1 MTYDADDLFQ
11 RLTRAL
17 GAQYRVERE
26 LGRGGMGV
34 VFQGTD
40 VALDRPVAIKVIHPE
55 LAGHETLARR
65 FLSEAR
71 TIARLRHP
79 NIVTVH
85 AAGTGEGLLFYV
97 MDEVPGETL
106 RARLARERRL
116 PPAEAARIA
125 SDIAAALDA
134 ASQAGVVHRDV
145 KPENVLLDSGSGR
158 AMLADFGIAR
168 VLQQAD
174 TSERTASGVAVGTPA
189 YMSPEQAAG
198 EEVDSRSDLYSLG
211 VVTFEMLAGS
221 PPFEG
226 PNRVVVSRH
235 IAEPAPSVRKLRP
248 DTPEPLA
255 AAIAHALEKN
265 PSQRWQSGEDFRRAI
280 AGEIAPPRRRK
291 VRQLALIGGLG
302 AVLLAALGVTLS
314 GRANEPPEGVNP
326 RHSLLVLPFDNL
338 RNDSSV
344 AWLGSGSVSI
354 LTMSLAQWN
363 DLQLVDADRVHDLLE
378 QHDIAEGEAIG
389 RDEAREIARDAGVWT
404 VALGRFERVGDSL
417 RVVATLYDVA
427 SGAALETAEASGAAL
442 ADPRQLYDELA
453 FRLLDLAGAPA
464 QARTALAQATT
475 SSLQAYRAYLQGV
488 EALNHWDLTSAELAL
503 REATRTDSTFG
514 LAYYK
519 LALTRGWMVGPTD
532 SVSDHAMARAV
543 AFSTRLPLHD
553 RKVIAA
559 YRAFLEGDFSSA
571 RNLYQELIA
580 RDSSDVDAWYGL
592 GEAWFHDDTG
602 LESMPK
608 SMTEALRSFRRTLAL
623 DPDYVLA
630 YEHIEQMLNGAARE
644 GASMA
649 LLPNDSFALARTAT
663 RANDAAGRVRNA
675 DRARTTAVNLAQSW
689 VATQP
694 TAPRAHGAL
703 VDALVGSRNFEGAM
717 SEIERYRAVTTEH
730 PETPFIEAQ
739 VHFAAGRVEQA
750 AELLRAALD
759 STGPEDF
766 RPLASTPA
774 VFGDVA
780 SAANVFAYQGDLAT
794 AARSIELAERVRSS
808 VYPYISDMAGGGEN
822 WSRTALGELYAAT
835 GAPGSAMRRVWQS
848 AAEAAR
854 EAPEQRREPF
864 LNSGAAAA
872 IGLFTGLAMDT
883 SAVTELATLTSQP
896 LPPEVRALLALSG
909 PEVTRADSATARK
922 ALAES
927 DSAQGMMQKYV
938 VYRRPLAAQAWA
950 ALGEYRTA
958 LALLEGYEPELLR
971 TGSFDPRWA
980 MLGRVRLLR
989 AELLQRLGRTSE
1001 ARTEYE
1007 RVLEQ
1012 WKYADESLQS
1022 YVRFAR
1028 EGLAGLSGA
1037 RG

>member
-1 MTYDADDLFQ
+1 MTDEADDLLQ

-17 GAQYRVERE
+17 GVQYRVERE

-85 AAGTGEGLLFYV
+85 AAGTGEGLLYYV
-97 MDEVPGETL
+97 MDQVPGETL
-106 RARLARERRL
+106 RARLMRERQL
-116 PPAEAARIA
+116 PAPEAARIA

-134 ASQAGVVHRDV
+134 ASHAGVVHRDV

-158 AMLADFGIAR
+158 ALLADFGIAR
-168 VLQQAD
+168 VLQQVD

-211 VVTFEMLAGS
+211 VVTFEMLAGV

-235 IAEPAPSVRKLRP
+235 IAEPAPPVKKFRP

-255 AAIAHALEKN
+255 RAIAHALEKS
-265 PSQRWQSGEDFRRAI
+265 PSQRWQSGEDFRRAV
-280 AGEIAPPRRRK
+280 AGEIAPPRKRK
-291 VRQLALIGGLG
+291 ARTLAMVGGLG
-302 AVLLAALGVTLS
+302 VVLLAALGVSLS
-314 GRANEPPEGVNP
+314 GRSNGPPDGVDP

-344 AWLGSGSVSI
+344 AWLGTGSVSI

-378 QHDIAEGEAIG
+378 KHEVAEGETIG
-389 RDEAREIARDAGVWT
+389 RDEARTIARDAGVWT

-427 SGAALETAEASGAAL
+427 SGAALETAEASGEAL
-442 ADPRQLYDELA
+442 SDPRPLYDELA
-453 FRLLDLAGAPA
+453 FQLLDLAGAPA
-464 QARTALAQATT
+464 QGRTALAQATT
-475 SSLQAYRAYLQGV
+475 GSLEAYRAYLQGV
-488 EALNHWDLTSAELAL
+488 EALNHWDLVAAERAL
-503 REATRTDSTFG
+503 RQATRTDSTFG

-519 LALTRGWMVGPTD
+519 FALTRGWMVGAMD
-532 SVSDHAMARAV
+532 SVSSNAMARAV
-543 AFSTRLPLHD
+543 AFSTRLPLHE
-553 RKVIAA
+553 RKIIAA
-559 YRAFLEGDFSSA
+559 YRAFLEGDFTTA
-571 RNLYQELIA
+571 RNLYLELLA
-580 RDSSDVDAWYGL
+580 RDSSDSEAWYGL
-592 GEAWFHDDTG
+592 GEAWFHDDAG
-602 LESMPK
+602 LDSMPGN
-608 SMTEALRSFRRTLAL
+608 MTQALRAFRRTLAL
-623 DPDYVLA
+623 EPDYVLA
-630 YEHIEQMLNGAARE
+630 YEHIEQMLNNAARE
-644 GASMA
+644 GASIA
-649 LLPNDSFALARTAT
+649 LLANDSFALARTAT
-663 RANDAAGRVRNA
+663 RANDSTGRARNA
-675 DRARTTAVNLAQSW
+675 ERARTTAVNLAQSW

-703 VDALVGSRNFEGAM
+703 VDALVGSQQFDGAI
-717 SEIERYRAVTTEH
+717 SEIERYRAVTTTH
-730 PETPFIEAQ
+730 PEAPFIEAQ
-739 VHFAAGRVEQA
+739 VHFAAGRVEEA

-780 SAANVFAYQGDLAT
+780 SAANVFAYQGDLAS
-794 AARSIELAERVRSS
+794 AARSIELAERVRAE
-808 VYPYISDMAGGGEN
+808 VYPYIGEMTGGGPN
-822 WSRTALGELYAAT
+822 WSRTALGELYAASGT
-835 GAPGSAMRRVWQS
+835 PGSAMRRVWQS

-854 EAPEQRREPF
+854 EAPEERREPL

-872 IGLFTGLAMDT
+872 IGLFTGLNMDT
-883 SAVTELATLTSQP
+883 SAIVEFAALGKQK
-896 LPPEVRALLALSG
+896 LPSEVRALLALSG
-909 PEVTRADSATARK
+909 PEITRADSAAARA
-922 ALAES
+922 ALSEA
-927 DSAQGMMQKYV
+927 DSGQGMMQKYV

-950 ALGEYRTA
+950 ALGEYDTA
-958 LALLEGYEPELLR
+958 LALLDGYEPGMLR
-971 TGSFDPRWA
+971 TNSFDPRWA

-989 AELLQRLGRTSE
+989 AALLHRVGRTTE

-1012 WKYADESLQS
+1012 WKNADESLQG
-1022 YVRFAR
+1022 YVRYAR
-1028 EGLAGLSGA
+1028 EGLAGLSGV